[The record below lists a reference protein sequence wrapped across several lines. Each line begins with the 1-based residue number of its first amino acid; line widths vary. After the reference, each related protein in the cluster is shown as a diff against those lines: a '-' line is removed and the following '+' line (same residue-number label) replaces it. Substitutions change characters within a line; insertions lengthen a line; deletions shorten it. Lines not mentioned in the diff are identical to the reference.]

1 MTGLHVKDLVTEFHS
16 RDKVTRA
23 LHGIS
28 FEVGSNEIVGIVG
41 ESGSGKSTVVRSV
54 IKLLMPPGKVT
65 DGTVT
70 FHGTELSNMPDRKI
84 RQLRGKDIGFVAQNP
99 FSALNP
105 VVRIEKQFANI
116 AKAHGLKVDSESRSR
131 ALELLTSTGVNDPE
145 RVMRGYAHELS
156 GGMAQRVVIAMA
168 LYLNP
173 KLVIADEPTTA
184 LDLTVQRQVL
194 DTLTR
199 LTRDSGRSMLVVT
212 HDLGVVANY
221 CDRVLVMYKGN
232 IVEQG
237 PVSEVFVHPQDPY
250 TVSLLNSVVRPEAAP
265 AEAGLEAG
273 PPEAALDAR
282 PPEAG
287 LEAGSPEVESN
298 PLAQPPAVVL
308 NRRGQR
314 TATPDAG
321 EPALAVPAPSVHPTE
336 LSESRST

>member
-1 MTGLHVKDLVTEFHS
+1 MTTGLQVRDLVTEFHS
-16 RDKVTRA
+16 REGVTRV

-28 FEVGSNEIVGIVG
+28 FEVGANEIVGVVG

-54 IKLLMPPGKVT
+54 VKLLMPPGRVM
-65 DGTVT
+65 DGTAE
-70 FHGTELSNMPDRKI
+70 FHGQDLI
-84 RQLRGKDIGFVAQNP
+84 RLPEREIRHLRGREIGFVAQNP

-116 AKAHGLKVDSESRSR
+116 AKAHGLKADAESRGR
-131 ALELLTSTGVNDPE
+131 ALELLASSGVNDPE

-173 KLVIADEPTTA
+173 RLVIADEPTTA

-199 LTRDSGRSMLVVT
+199 LTKGSGRSMLIVT

-221 CDRVLVMYKGN
+221 CDRVLVMYRGR

-237 PVSEVFVHPQDPY
+237 AVSEVFVRPQDPY
-250 TVSLLNSVVRPEAAP
+250 TVSLLNSVVQPK
-265 AEAGLEAG
+265 
-273 PPEAALDAR
+273 
-282 PPEAG
+282 
-287 LEAGSPEVESN
+287 AGSPDAV
-298 PLAQPPAVVL
+298 QPKAGSAGAVHH
-308 NRRGQR
+308 
-314 TATPDAG
+314 TAGPT
-321 EPALAVPAPSVHPTE
+321 LPTE
-336 LSESRST
+336 LSESRSI

>member
-1 MTGLHVKDLVTEFHS
+1 MTTGLHVRDLVTEFHS
-16 RDKVTRA
+16 RAGSTRA

-28 FEVGSNEIVGIVG
+28 FDVGANEIVGVVG

-54 IKLLMPPGKVT
+54 VKLLMPPGRVME
-65 DGTVT
+65 GTAE
-70 FHGTELSNMPDRKI
+70 FHGQDLIGLPE
-84 RQLRGKDIGFVAQNP
+84 RQLRRIRGKDIGFVAQNP

-116 AKAHGLKVDSESRSR
+116 AKAHGLKAEAGSRGR
-131 ALELLTSTGVNDPE
+131 ALELLASSGVNDPE

-173 KLVIADEPTTA
+173 RLVIADEPTTA

-199 LTRDSGRSMLVVT
+199 LTKGSGRSMLIVT

-221 CDRVLVMYKGN
+221 CDRVLVMYRGR

-237 PVSEVFVHPQDPY
+237 PVSEVFVRPQDPY
-250 TVSLLNSVVRPEAAP
+250 TISLLNSVVQPKAGAPET
-265 AEAGLEAG
+265 
-273 PPEAALDAR
+273 
-282 PPEAG
+282 
-287 LEAGSPEVESN
+287 
-298 PLAQPPAVVL
+298 AQPKA
-308 NRRGQR
+308 
-314 TATPDAG
+314 ASAG
-321 EPALAVPAPSVHPTE
+321 TVPHADGPTLPTE
-336 LSESRST
+336 LSESRSL

>member
-1 MTGLHVKDLVTEFHS
+1 MTTGLQVRDLVTEFHS
-16 RDKVTRA
+16 REGVTRV

-28 FEVGSNEIVGIVG
+28 FEVGANEIVGVVG

-54 IKLLMPPGKVT
+54 VKLLMPPGRVM
-65 DGTVT
+65 DGTAE
-70 FHGTELSNMPDRKI
+70 FHGQDLI
-84 RQLRGKDIGFVAQNP
+84 RLPEREIRHLRGREIGFVAQNP

-116 AKAHGLKVDSESRSR
+116 AKAHGLKADAESRGR
-131 ALELLTSTGVNDPE
+131 ALELLASSGVNDPE

-173 KLVIADEPTTA
+173 RLVIADEPTTA

-199 LTRDSGRSMLVVT
+199 LTKGSGRSMLIVT

-221 CDRVLVMYKGN
+221 CDRVLVMYRGR

-237 PVSEVFVHPQDPY
+237 AVSEVFVRPQDPY
-250 TVSLLNSVVRPEAAP
+250 TVSLLNSVVQPK
-265 AEAGLEAG
+265 AGSGGAVHHTAG
-273 PPEAALDAR
+273 PTL
-282 PPEAG
+282 
-287 LEAGSPEVESN
+287 
-298 PLAQPPAVVL
+298 
-308 NRRGQR
+308 
-314 TATPDAG
+314 
-321 EPALAVPAPSVHPTE
+321 PTE
-336 LSESRST
+336 LSESRSI